1 MQSKG
6 FIKVLTVL
14 LFLVCAFYL
23 SFTFVTRHHEGKAAE
38 YAAAQAGTTDVAND
52 AYKTYYS
59 AYLDSIENQK
69 VFSILIKDYTFKEA
83 REMEVGLG
91 LDLKGGMDVTLQISV
106 PDILKAL
113 SNENPDPKFNQ
124 AIALTDSLHRNDK
137 DYVAAFC
144 AEYKRIA
151 PEGSLAQIFRNME
164 NVKPGDSNEHVQS
177 ILESEVKAMV
187 RNSRNVLAT
196 RIDRFGVV
204 SPNIQELES
213 TGRIKLEMPGVKE
226 PERMRK
232 LLQGTANLEFYET
245 YTMQELQ
252 QSMMQFAQ
260 EMDAANAADTT
271 KASKPVAQLL
281 GWNTGRVGGPIIG
294 CVNVLD
300 TAAVNRLMH
309 SRIAARYLP
318 TNLKACWTVKPID
331 EKGLYYDLI
340 ALKTTQG
347 NPALDGSVITDASSS
362 YEQLQGNVV
371 SMKMNDE
378 GARRWARITEQ
389 NLNRSIAIVLDDNVY
404 SYPNVNSVIEGGN
417 SQITGNFT
425 VEEAADLA
433 NVLKSGKMVAKV
445 NIVSESVIGP
455 SLGQEAIEAGMLS
468 FVVALIILMVFLVAM
483 YGFGPGM
490 VANVG
495 ILLNLFFT
503 VGILASFHAVLT
515 LPGIAGI
522 VLSLAMSVDA
532 NVLIYERTKEE
543 LRNGKN
549 LKAAV
554 ADGYKNAF
562 SAIFDSNL
570 TSIIT
575 GIILLINGT
584 GPIKGFATTLIIGLV
599 CSFFTA
605 IYVTRVIIEAIM
617 KRGGF
622 KNVTYTTAL
631 SLKALINTNI
641 DFMGNRKKGFII
653 FGVIIVAFAVLLGV
667 RQLSPGIDFSGG
679 RNYVV
684 QFDHEVS
691 TADIQEQLEPLF
703 PDASVSVITIDN
715 NTKVRISTNYKIDD
729 DTETVDDEIMD
740 ILFKG
745 LKPEIGDMTFADFSV
760 ANETIGVVSS
770 EKVGPA
776 IAADMTRDASWAVFF
791 SLIAMALYILLRF
804 RNIAFS
810 LGALAAV
817 AFTAYAVVGIYT
829 LYGLFPFEMEI
840 DQNFIA
846 AILTVIGY
854 QVNDTVV
861 VFDRVREYR
870 ALYPKQDAFTL
881 FNNSLNS
888 TLSRTLV
895 TGLSSLLVLIVIF
908 ILGGETIRSFTF
920 AMVIGIVI
928 GTFASLFIAAPL
940 AFVISNKQEKKAA
953 KEAVAK
959 K

>member
-6 FIKVLTVL
+6 FIKVLTIGL
-14 LFLVCAFYL
+14 LLVCAFYL

-38 YAAAQAGTTDVAND
+38 YAAAMAKTTDVAND
-52 AYKTYYS
+52 TYKTYYN
-59 AYLDSIENQK
+59 AYLDSIEKEK
-69 VFSILIKDYTFKEA
+69 VYLGYYTFQQA
-83 REMEVGLG
+83 REMEVGL
-91 LDLKGGMDVTLQISV
+91 
-106 PDILKAL
+106 ILRAL
-113 SNENPDPKFNQ
+113 SNENPDPKFNR

-144 AEYKRIA
+144 NEYSRIA
-151 PEGSLAQIFRNME
+151 PEGSLAQIFRNVE
-164 NVKPGDSNEHVQS
+164 SVKAGDSNEQVEA
-177 ILESEVKAMV
+177 ILQNEVKAMV

-213 TGRIKLEMPGVKE
+213 TGRIQLEMPGVKE

-245 YTMQELQ
+245 YTLQDLQ
-252 QSMMQFAQ
+252 QSLSQFAQ
-260 EMDAANAADTT
+260 EIDAHNAADTT
-271 KASKPVAQLL
+271 KTSKPLAEQL
-281 GWNTGRVGGPIIG
+281 GWNTGMVGGPIVG
-294 CVNVLD
+294 LVSVLD
-300 TAAVNRLMH
+300 TAAVNKAFH
-309 SRIAARYLP
+309 SVTASKFLP
-318 TNLKACWTVKPID
+318 TNLKVCWTVKPVD
-331 EKGLYYDLI
+331 DRGMYYNLI
-340 ALKTTQG
+340 ALKTVQG
-347 NPALDGSVITDASSS
+347 KPVLDGNVITDASSDFDN
-362 YEQLQGNVV
+362 LQGNVV
-371 SMKMNDE
+371 SMTMNDE
-378 GARRWARITEQ
+378 GSRKWARITQQ
-389 NLNRSIAIVLDDNVY
+389 NLNKSVAIVLDDQVY
-404 SYPNVNSVIEGGN
+404 SYPNVNSVIEGGR
-417 SQITGNFT
+417 SQITGNFS

-455 SLGQEAIEAGMLS
+455 SLGQEAIEAGMIS
-468 FVVALIILMVFLVAM
+468 FIVALIILMVFMIAM

-490 VANVG
+490 IANIG

-503 VGILASFHAVLT
+503 MGILASFHAVLT

-522 VLSLAMSVDA
+522 VLSLAMAVDA

-549 LKAAV
+549 LKSAI
-554 ADGYKNAF
+554 ADGYSNAF

-575 GIILLINGT
+575 GIILLVNGT

-605 IYVTRVIIEAIM
+605 VYVTRVILEAII

-631 SLKALINTNI
+631 SLKALINTKI
-641 DFMGNRKKGFII
+641 DFMGNRNKGFII
-653 FGVIIVAFAVLLGV
+653 FGVIIVAFA
-667 RQLSPGIDFSGG
+667 IF
-679 RNYVV
+679 NYVV
-684 QFDHEVS
+684 QFDKEVS
-691 TADIQEQLEPLF
+691 TADIQEELEPLF

-729 DTETVDDEIMD
+729 DNETVDNEIME
-740 ILFKG
+740 ILYKG
-745 LKPEIGDMTFADFSV
+745 LKPQIGDMTYEDFSV
-760 ANETIGVVSS
+760 SNETIGVVST

-817 AFTAYAVVGIYT
+817 AFTAYSVVGIYT

-870 ALYPKQDAFTL
+870 ALYPKQDSFTL

-940 AFVISNKQEKKAA
+940 AFVISNKKSK
-953 KEAVAK
+953 KEAAVATTK